1 LLTWETHIEAFLYKI
16 EGNIGSTEDPI
27 WITVADEI
35 DAADSNFNGKTNL
48 SLLKNTWL
56 EAKKGAK

>member
-1 LLTWETHIEAFLYKI
+1 MYKI

-35 DAADSNFNGKTNL
+35 KSNDTNFNGKTNL

-56 EAKKGAK
+56 EAKKGAR